1 MQFPDPP
8 MVRALCSLL
17 VISHHFQTVNAE
29 GFKVIGPDGPVV
41 TVLGG
46 DAELPCRLSPPLS
59 AEHMQV
65 RWYRSRFDSHVHL
78 YENGMDQNKGQIP
91 EYRGRTELIK
101 SHISNG
107 SVSLRIHSVEL
118 RDEGSYNCFFWS
130 DPYYEE
136 ATLELKVA
144 ALGTA
149 PVISFNDHQDRGI
162 RAVCE
167 STGWYPEPEVTWRQE
182 DGQSLTSLSETETQ
196 EHNGLFNIKTSL
208 LMRTNKYGKISCRIR
223 NIILSE
229 ERETVIPISDAF
241 FQRVSRW
248 VVSLSIILGSGLT
261 ICGLLVALV
270 LYHSRKERK
279 EKANLSAEVTNLS
292 AEVTNLSAEVKS
304 LSAELEWRRCCSYAV
319 DVTLDPETAHP
330 WLLLTDAGKTVKPGG
345 IGEDLLFNLLR
356 FDVFLPFVLGREGFT
371 SGRHYWEVEVGDGR
385 LWQLGVC
392 RDSVRRKGRIT
403 RSPEEG
409 YWAMELWYGG
419 KYRALTSPETKLRL
433 SESPRAVGIFLD
445 YEAGEVSFYDAEN
458 KSHLFTFSDTFSDP
472 LLPYFCTLDDPLRI
486 RPVPG
491 WE

>member
-1 MQFPDPP
+1 MKMQFPDPP

-41 TVLGG
+41 AVLGG

-78 YENGMDQNKGQIP
+78 YENGMDQNEGQIP

-149 PVISFNDHQDRGI
+149 PVISINDHQDRGI

-182 DGQSLTSLSETETQ
+182 DGQSLTSLSETKTQ
-196 EHNGLFNIKTSL
+196 EHNGLFNITNSL
-208 LMRTNKYGKISCRIR
+208 LMRTNQYGKISCRIR

-229 ERETVIPISDAF
+229 ERESAISISDEF
-241 FQRVSRW
+241 FRRVSRW
-248 VVSLSIILGSGLT
+248 VVSLSIILGSVL
-261 ICGLLVALV
+261 IFCGLLVALV
-270 LYHSRKERK
+270 LYHSRKEHK
-279 EKANLSAEVTNLS
+279 EKA
-292 AEVTNLSAEVKS
+292 NLSAEVKS

-330 WLLLTDAGKTVKPGG
+330 WLLLTDDGKTVKRGG
-345 IGEDLLFNLLR
+345 TGEDLLFNPLR
-356 FDVFLPFVLGREGFT
+356 FDSYLCVLGSEGFT
-371 SGRHYWEVEVGDGR
+371 WGRHYWEVEVGGGR

-392 RDSVRRKGRIT
+392 RESVRRKGWIT

-409 YWAMELWYGG
+409 YWAMGLWYGG
-419 KYRALTSPETKLRL
+419 GYRALTSPETPLPL
-433 SESPRAVGIFLD
+433 SESPPRAVGIFLD

-458 KSHLFTFSDTFSDP
+458 KSHLFTFSDPFSGP
-472 LLPYFCTLDDPLRI
+472 LLPYFCTYGALRI
-486 RPVPG
+486 RPVPD